1 MKRECDQMK
10 SQSQEIDRLSVIDS
24 KVQKLKK
31 RTLDLL
37 EEEEE
42 PPEEP
47 PEVPDNSSAKIEE
60 QKEEEKEEQPVS
72 ETPR

>member
-1 MKRECDQMK
+1 M
-10 SQSQEIDRLSVIDS
+10 IDS
-24 KVQKLKK
+24 KVQKLKR

-42 PPEEP
+42 PPE
-47 PEVPDNSSAKIEE
+47 VPDNAGAKIEE
-60 QKEEEKEEQPVS
+60 QKEEQKEEQTVS